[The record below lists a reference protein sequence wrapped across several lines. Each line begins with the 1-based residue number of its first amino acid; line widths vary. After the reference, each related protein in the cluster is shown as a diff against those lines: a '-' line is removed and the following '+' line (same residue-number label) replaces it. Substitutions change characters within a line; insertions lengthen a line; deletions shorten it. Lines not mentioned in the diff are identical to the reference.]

1 MNIIFKKKIYYL
13 LVKNKKMIFEVDDNL
28 SEEQEQ
34 LALVIKF
41 ILNIAQCIIYIFW
54 KKSN

>member
-13 LVKNKKMIFEVDDNL
+13 LVKNKKMIFEVDEKFT
-28 SEEQEQ
+28 EEQEQ
-34 LALVIKF
+34 ISLVIKF
-41 ILNIAQCIIYIFW
+41 ILNIAQFIIYIFW